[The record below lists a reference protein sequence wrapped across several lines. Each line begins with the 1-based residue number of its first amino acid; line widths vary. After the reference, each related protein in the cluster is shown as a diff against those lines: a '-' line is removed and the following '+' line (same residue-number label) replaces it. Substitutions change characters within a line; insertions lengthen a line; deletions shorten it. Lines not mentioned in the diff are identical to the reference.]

1 MASYIPPSVIVQGD
15 RNTGA
20 TTDYMQPS
28 TICIVGR
35 MDKYPAKQTSRVLAN
50 GATATITAPNVLADT
65 IELTAYDGTK
75 LAKDTD
81 YTQTVDDDK
90 DTFSITITK
99 TALKTQSILIQYQ
112 YVPDNFFEPL
122 KWYTKASIADFYGEA
137 FDEQHYI
144 ASPLT
149 AAAQYAFDN
158 GASTVCIVPV
168 MDSKTLTTK
177 KYPTQTLEQALEKL
191 KLQDDIAIVVPV
203 NMEPADLQ
211 TVREH
216 ITWCNTHACERRGI
230 FGLDGVQHTY
240 STEDLMEVQ
249 RNLDSDAVLF
259 TPNTIAPVYV
269 SDARTTVNLPGWLYA
284 AAIAGVA
291 ITLPLYRSLTR
302 QNLAG
307 FYGVQGYLVEER
319 NILAQAGGC
328 VIEMVNGNIR
338 IRHSLTTFQNQ
349 QLDWSYRGVYNYIVR
364 SMRDLFD
371 PYIGQPSSRVV
382 LAQIDSLADSFLEQL
397 VERNMIYDYSDLEV
411 ARRNGNPSIVDVTFR
426 YSYLAPMLWIY
437 VNFSVDMDY

>member
-1 MASYIPPSVIVQGD
+1 
-15 RNTGA
+15 
-20 TTDYMQPS
+20 
-28 TICIVGR
+28 
-35 MDKYPAKQTSRVLAN
+35 
-50 GATATITAPNVLADT
+50 
-65 IELTAYDGTK
+65 
-75 LAKDTD
+75 
-81 YTQTVDDDK
+81 
-90 DTFSITITK
+90 
-99 TALKTQSILIQYQ
+99 
-112 YVPDNFFEPL
+112 
-122 KWYTKASIADFYGEA
+122 
-137 FDEQHYI
+137 
-144 ASPLT
+144 
-149 AAAQYAFDN
+149 
-158 GASTVCIVPV
+158 
-168 MDSKTLTTK
+168 MDSKELTTK

-191 KLQDDIAIVVPV
+191 KLQDDIAIVVPI

-216 ITWCNTHACERRGI
+216 ITWCNTHACERRGV

-240 STEDLMEVQ
+240 SVEDLMEVQ

-302 QNLAG
+302 QNLSG

-397 VERNMIYDYSDLEV
+397 VERNMIYGYSDLEV